1 MHRKRFMS
9 FVAAAAVAGT
19 AFAVSGGSTA
29 GAAPAPAAATAPAK
43 VAPGITLAKQR
54 AVVHMRKG
62 KLGPYGPNPR
72 ISLVPDDRKADW
84 GGWRHAEAQ
93 LAKRRAAKSRALAKA
108 KGRAVAPRFVRE
120 DEPAGTRGANDSLGT
135 AQRIPVFG
143 TAKGRYPAVTVLGR
157 LSPASVAPVEDVPPA
172 PEPNDSLEK
181 AYDLGLNTK
190 RGGAHTT
197 GTVGDNIP
205 DPQAPG
211 ETDIDL
217 YKLTLRA
224 NQLVTITVK
233 RTSGNLL
240 PFADLIDDQGN
251 LVRFSEDDFEG
262 NSVLRFTARRTATYY
277 AAIGGYTVID
287 LSGGPSGPTTGGYDL
302 TATTQ
307 AGDRDLY
314 SVSLRAG
321 DVLGVNVT
329 DAAEYVSVFDA
340 KGVEVHGSPGDA
352 SFLYPE
358 NSPLPG
364 GGNAVT
370 DHVVARS
377 GVYFVEVTQGGGAYQ
392 AQLEVYRYGGE
403 ARKQT
408 QTIYLDM
415 DGERL
420 NTGIFGGRG
429 VTTLS
434 PLRSFLGKWGITRG
448 QERALVNRIKAV
460 VQENLDADLRR
471 SGLSRYVSVK
481 VVTSLDG
488 RSPYGRAGVS
498 RVVVGGTI
506 QESGVY
512 TIGIAQSIDPG
523 NYDREETALVLLD
536 VLSGT
541 PDEYGEAT
549 LNSYLTRRS
558 NRVGF
563 VGQAIGNVVS
573 HEVGH
578 YIGNWHTDNTDARAN
593 LMDAGGENFDVL
605 FGVGRDKVGGTRD
618 DVDVDFGHGHFEPE
632 EGFTG
637 FEDTL
642 ARSTFGMSTRR

>member
-1 MHRKRFMS
+1 
-9 FVAAAAVAGT
+9 
-19 AFAVSGGSTA
+19 
-29 GAAPAPAAATAPAK
+29 
-43 VAPGITLAKQR
+43 
-54 AVVHMRKG
+54 
-62 KLGPYGPNPR
+62 
-72 ISLVPDDRKADW
+72 
-84 GGWRHAEAQ
+84 
-93 LAKRRAAKSRALAKA
+93 
-108 KGRAVAPRFVRE
+108 
-120 DEPAGTRGANDSLGT
+120 
-135 AQRIPVFG
+135 
-143 TAKGRYPAVTVLGR
+143 
-157 LSPASVAPVEDVPPA
+157 
-172 PEPNDSLEK
+172 
-181 AYDLGLNTK
+181 
-190 RGGAHTT
+190 
-197 GTVGDNIP
+197 
-205 DPQAPG
+205 
-211 ETDIDL
+211 
-217 YKLTLRA
+217 
-224 NQLVTITVK
+224 
-233 RTSGNLL
+233 
-240 PFADLIDDQGN
+240 
-251 LVRFSEDDFEG
+251 
-262 NSVLRFTARRTATYY
+262 
-277 AAIGGYTVID
+277 
-287 LSGGPSGPTTGGYDL
+287 
-302 TATTQ
+302 
-307 AGDRDLY
+307 
-314 SVSLRAG
+314 
-321 DVLGVNVT
+321 
-329 DAAEYVSVFDA
+329 
-340 KGVEVHGSPGDA
+340 
-352 SFLYPE
+352 
-358 NSPLPG
+358 
-364 GGNAVT
+364 
-370 DHVVARS
+370 
-377 GVYFVEVTQGGGAYQ
+377 
-392 AQLEVYRYGGE
+392 
-403 ARKQT
+403 
-408 QTIYLDM
+408 M

-481 VVTSLDG
+481 VVTNLDG

-541 PDEYGEAT
+541 PDEYGEAS

-578 YIGNWHTDNTDARAN
+578 YIGNWHTDNSDASAN
-593 LMDAGGENFDVL
+593 LMDAGGENFDNL

-618 DVDVDFGHGHFEPE
+618 DVDVDFGHGLFEPD